1 MRQERDMLRRRD
13 NQPTSHPPVREMGK
27 LEERRSPFGWGFIVG
42 AIVAAGVAL
51 LFVQNSHSSDFEW
64 LWFNF
69 DAPMWLLLG
78 LTLIAGM
85 VVGEAA
91 RFLLLRS
98 SSRSVHRRS
107 DRDTAYRRATFK

>member
-1 MRQERDMLRRRD
+1 MRQERDMLRRHD
-13 NQPTSHPPVREMGK
+13 NQPTSHPLVREMGK
-27 LEERRSPFGWGFIVG
+27 LEERRSPFGSGFIVG
-42 AIVAAGVAL
+42 AIVAAGAAL

-85 VVGEAA
+85 VVGDAG
-91 RFLLLRS
+91 RILL
-98 SSRSVHRRS
+98 SRSRYRTVHRRS
-107 DRDTAYRRATFK
+107 DRDTAYRRTTFK